1 MKKFFSFL
9 TVALAILCTVNF
21 CEAAEAKVALLPI
34 ENLAGNEKS
43 DAAAKLIRSQFL
55 TVFRNN
61 KDFVPVTSLQI
72 ENEISAQA
80 AGADY
85 LIFGQI
91 SGAETSDQKDKAR
104 IIELLK
110 IANGVS
116 ENGETISPEEQQA
129 AGNEL
134 NEIAEN
140 PISGTL
146 NFSVIVKNIS
156 SGMILFEND
165 FSVTKYGKDENSALT
180 NACKAVAVETLLG
193 MTKNLSG
200 ATENLSGGEI
210 FSATVG
216 DMFGNF
222 IYIDKGTASGI
233 KKGETLTI
241 IRSAGDIVINGKVVG
256 KKEIIVGKATVT
268 EIFEDY
274 STCKIDSKEIAVE
287 KGDIVKRS

>member
-1 MKKFFSFL
+1 
-9 TVALAILCTVNF
+9 
-21 CEAAEAKVALLPI
+21 
-34 ENLAGNEKS
+34 
-43 DAAAKLIRSQFL
+43 
-55 TVFRNN
+55 
-61 KDFVPVTSLQI
+61 
-72 ENEISAQA
+72 
-80 AGADY
+80 
-85 LIFGQI
+85 
-91 SGAETSDQKDKAR
+91 
-104 IIELLK
+104 
-110 IANGVS
+110 
-116 ENGETISPEEQQA
+116 
-129 AGNEL
+129 
-134 NEIAEN
+134 
-140 PISGTL
+140 
-146 NFSVIVKNIS
+146 
-156 SGMILFEND
+156 
-165 FSVTKYGKDENSALT
+165 
-180 NACKAVAVETLLG
+180 

-200 ATENLSGGEI
+200 ATENVSGDET